1 MIYAAG
7 ISHETVESAALGK
20 YGLAGDKCSE
30 AESGVLS
37 AGIADEMLLLST
49 CNRVEMYLVSAD
61 AEAAAKA
68 AKAVYGTCGG
78 EFVSLGKVAEG
89 EDAIEH
95 IFSVASGLKSQMTG
109 QKAIHC
115 ANWVRTNTEIGRG
128 KISVGS
134 VCAEL
139 ALRIFEDIA
148 KAKILL
154 IGSGE
159 VGKLVSDALY
169 VRGGLDIS
177 VCSRTRANAD
187 ALAAKIGCASADME
201 EALGGLWRYDI
212 VLCASLSKEP
222 IIRRGMVESAVS
234 RRGGRPIFLIDLAVP
249 RNIEESCAEIEDAYM
264 YNLKDLSDIANENI
278 EARRAQIERAGDAV
292 KSRAVALWDRLRN
305 KA

>member
-109 QKAIHC
+109 E
-115 ANWVRTNTEIGRG
+115 T
-128 KISVGS
+128 
-134 VCAEL
+134 
-139 ALRIFEDIA
+139 
-148 KAKILL
+148 
-154 IGSGE
+154 
-159 VGKLVSDALY
+159 
-169 VRGGLDIS
+169 
-177 VCSRTRANAD
+177 
-187 ALAAKIGCASADME
+187 
-201 EALGGLWRYDI
+201 
-212 VLCASLSKEP
+212 
-222 IIRRGMVESAVS
+222 
-234 RRGGRPIFLIDLAVP
+234 
-249 RNIEESCAEIEDAYM
+249 
-264 YNLKDLSDIANENI
+264 
-278 EARRAQIERAGDAV
+278 
-292 KSRAVALWDRLRN
+292 
-305 KA
+305 